1 MPSPHATQNS
11 PSRDVARMLAG
22 KWVPLSNA
30 RTSCGFETTFVD
42 HFFKLYKVV
51 FRLPMRIS
59 KLRAGR
65 PSKVRFRGFFAKR
78 TNFVRRVWWRH
89 SASGPE
95 IVARAMFT
103 NKSRLR
109 TVLFLLQKVVL
120 FRSYA
125 AAKSK
130 KSFWGVFWE
139 VVEGCC
145 WLVPSIPAIQTWLKL
160 VNINA
165 EVLQK
170 TD

>member
-1 MPSPHATQNS
+1 MLIFICQKEKLLLHYATQNS
-11 PSRDVARMLAG
+11 PSRDDARVLAG
-22 KWVPLSNA
+22 ERIPLSNA
-30 RTSCGFETTFVD
+30 RTLCRYETSFLVY
-42 HFFKLYKVV
+42 FFKFYKVV
-51 FRLPMRIS
+51 LKLPMRIS

-103 NKSRLR
+103 NKSCLW

-120 FRSYA
+120 LRSYA

-130 KSFWGVFWE
+130 KSFWGVSCE
-139 VVEGCC
+139 VVEGCR
-145 WLVPSIPAIQTWLKL
+145 WLVPSIPAIQT
-160 VNINA
+160 
-165 EVLQK
+165 
-170 TD
+170 